1 MNLPLRDS
9 EILPILPITQ
19 EFEFLKVRDVW
30 LATYHSIS
38 MLIQIV
44 IRIQEFLTEFLTNAG

>member
-19 EFEFLKVRDVW
+19 EFDDKLLWTFWRYGMSD
-30 LATYHSIS
+30 
-38 MLIQIV
+38 
-44 IRIQEFLTEFLTNAG
+44 